1 MLAHLKNQLA
11 QKISKKTGLPELDI
25 LKALEI
31 PKNYEHG
38 HLSWPVFAY
47 AKSTKQN
54 PQQVAQDLQKDL
66 SNSLPI
72 LESIGAIGGF
82 LNFKLKSSALA
93 QTLSDSARAAQL
105 GRNAIGQGKTM
116 VIDYGSPNV
125 AKKMHIGHLR
135 ATIIGQAIRNLAE
148 ASGFHVIG
156 VNHLGDWGTQFG
168 KLAWAL
174 QAWGSEMGE
183 RAWSIDGLLELYIR
197 FHDEAEKNPK
207 LEEHGAE
214 TFLKLEKGD
223 AEIQKIWRRI
233 VDVSMADYNR
243 LYKILNV
250 KHDQVIGESFFNDK
264 LEAVV
269 QKLEAK
275 KLLVESE
282 GAQVVLFDE
291 KENMAPCLIRKSDG
305 ASLYATRDLAAA
317 YYRHDVMKG
326 DELVYVVG
334 ADQSLHF
341 KQVFRVLELLGE
353 PWAKNC
359 HHVSFGLYRF
369 KEGKMSTRKG
379 RVVHLEDVLQAAI
392 EFVTSTV
399 EEKNPDLP
407 DKENTIRKI
416 AVGAVFFNDL
426 LNDRVKNVEFDLER
440 AMSPEGDS
448 GPYVQYTAVRCKSIL
463 RKVSFQWQGLPANSD
478 WTDSETRLMFSLL
491 QFQDVV
497 KSSYLHLR
505 PNILAQYLL
514 NVCSDFSHFYHQN
527 RVLGEEAS
535 LQNRRLHLVE
545 LSRRVLEEGLGLL
558 NVEAPDQM

>member
-11 QKISKKTGLPELDI
+11 QKISEKTGLPELDI

-31 PKNYEHG
+31 PKSYEHG

-54 PQQVAQDLQKDL
+54 PQQVALDLQKDL
-66 SNSLPI
+66 STSLPI
-72 LESIGAIGGF
+72 LESVGAIGGF

-93 QTLSDSARAAQL
+93 QTLSESARAPYM
-105 GRNAIGQGKTM
+105 GRNSIGQGKTM

-148 ASGFHVIG
+148 ASGFRVIG

-174 QAWGSEMGE
+174 QTWGSEMGE
-183 RAWSIDGLLELYIR
+183 RTWSIDGLLELYVR
-197 FHDEAEKNPK
+197 FHEEAEKNPK
-207 LEEHGAE
+207 LEEYGAE

-223 AEIQKIWRRI
+223 PEIQKIWRRI

-264 LEAVV
+264 LQAVI
-269 QKLEAK
+269 QKLESK

-407 DKENTIRKI
+407 DKDNTIRKI

-463 RKVSFQWQGLPANSD
+463 RKISFRWQELPAASD

-497 KSSYLHLR
+497 KASYLHLK

-545 LSRRVLEEGLGLL
+545 LSRRVLEEGLALL
-558 NVEAPDQM
+558 NVEAPDMM